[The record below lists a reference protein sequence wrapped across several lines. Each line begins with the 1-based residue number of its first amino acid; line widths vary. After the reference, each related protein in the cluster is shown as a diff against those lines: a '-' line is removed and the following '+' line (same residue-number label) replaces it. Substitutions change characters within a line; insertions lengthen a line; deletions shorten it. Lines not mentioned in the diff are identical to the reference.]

1 MESGKKGSI
10 KEELNY
16 AKDEWSNLY
25 ALMYYYL
32 AKEFKELGTEGE
44 KALRRGIRNYGKA
57 RGVRLR
63 KRHEALGLPITMKTL
78 FTNYDL
84 PGDTVGR
91 RKQVKL
97 TDDERESH
105 TFVCNLEKTWVFEG
119 GEEGDYLGSIYCDE
133 FHQAMWGAYSYG
145 TVVELPELLT
155 KGDPHCHFVVYKN
168 THVAK

>member
-10 KEELNY
+10 EEELNY
-16 AKDEWSNLY
+16 AKDEWCSLY

-32 AKEFKELGTEGE
+32 AKEFKELGAEGE
-44 KALRRGIRNYGKA
+44 KALRRGVRNYGKA
-57 RGVRLR
+57 RGARLR

-84 PGDTVGR
+84 PGDTVSS

-105 TFVCNLEKTWVFEG
+105 TFVCNLEKTWVHEG

-133 FHQAMWGAYSYG
+133 FHQAMWGAYCSG
-145 TVVELPELLT
+145 TIVELPELLT

-168 THVAK
+168 KPIDK